1 MDVSA
6 VMAAANITDTR
17 RLLTFMCRASTRHTA
32 TVTGAGTMDMAAAGV
47 TANSADITAGT
58 TFADTITVTT
68 EESLGL
74 PAT

>member
-1 MDVSA
+1 MDVSV
-6 VMAAANITDTR
+6 VMAEVNTIDTP
-17 RLLTFMCRASTRHTA
+17 RLPTFMCRATTRPTA
-32 TVTGAGTMDMAAAGV
+32 TVTAASTMDMAAAGV